1 MKLLI
6 INGSPRGTKSN
17 SAVLINQFLD
27 GFNSKSK
34 YIVELLFLAKNSD
47 RAKTR
52 ERIEECDT
60 ILLIFPLYT
69 DCMPGIVLQ
78 FFEEIISTDYLNG
91 KKLGFIVQSGFPEAK
106 QSVYVERYLEKF
118 AKRTKANYLGTV
130 IKGGV
135 EGIQVQPASMTKKLF
150 ENFRLLG
157 EKFAETNSFDPI
169 IKARLLHRF
178 EFKGAS
184 LASLKIVSK
193 TGIFNMYWNSQ
204 LKKNN
209 AYHLKNAQPYKV

>member
-6 INGSPRGTKSN
+6 INGSPRGLKSN
-17 SAVLINQFLD
+17 SAILINQFLD
-27 GFNSKSK
+27 GFNSKAK
-34 YIVELLFLAKNSD
+34 QVAELIFLAKKSD
-47 RAKTR
+47 KEIAEVKIK
-52 ERIEECDT
+52 ESDA

-118 AKRTKANYLGTV
+118 AKRNKANYLGTV

-135 EGIQVQPASMTKKLF
+135 EGIQVQPASMTKKLY
-150 ENFRLLG
+150 ESFRMLG

-184 LASLKIVSK
+184 LVSLKIISK

-209 AYHLKNAQPYKV
+209 AYHLKNAQPYKT

>member
-1 MKLLI
+1 MKLII
-6 INGSPRGTKSN
+6 INGSPRGIKSN
-17 SAVLINQFLD
+17 SAVLINQFLE
-27 GFNSKSK
+27 GFNSTSK
-34 YIVELLFLAKNSD
+34 HIAEVLFLAKSSD
-47 RAKTR
+47 RLKIR
-52 ERIEECDT
+52 EKIEESDT
-60 ILLIFPLYT
+60 VLLIFPLYT

-91 KKLGFIVQSGFPEAK
+91 KKLGFIVQSGFPEAT

-118 AKRTKANYLGTV
+118 AKRNKANYLGTV

-184 LASLKIVSK
+184 LASLKIISK
-193 TGIFNMYWNSQ
+193 TGILNMYWNSQ

-209 AYHLKNAQPYKV
+209 AYYLKNAQPYKV